1 MNLIS
6 FLGFVSVVVAVQT
19 YGPQAAGQTFLIMPQ
34 RIGRSWQTP
43 ANSFPATRVVRSSW
57 APRVM
62 RASTSRMSR
71 SMGLPM
77 GLPSTRL
84 LRSFATH
91 PGMSTEHIRN
101 QEFNEQR
108 VLRTPISRTMT
119 VLPNEV
125 TRITRNI
132 ATHMPMV
139 HERVKNFYGIEDI
152 NKKKIIHHFVQ
163 PVQNNQLGTRQG
175 RAFQQGTQH
184 VFSNRGYQ
192 PSNFIQGAEEIG
204 GEDVM
209 VDESDLNQN
218 IDGLVDDFQ
227 DGTTMLDGYVDDNL
241 LVNDFQDDA
250 TLMAP
255 LSGCGWE
262 VLQAETCR
270 AVPIGQLVRPQCAC
284 ACQGVL
290 CDDSFCSNFQR
301 PNQITC

>member
-1 MNLIS
+1 LIIVANMHLIS

-43 ANSFPATRVVRSSW
+43 ATRMVRSSW
-57 APRVM
+57 APRVL
-62 RASTSRMSR
+62 RSSTSRMSR
-71 SMGLPM
+71 SL

-91 PGMSTEHIRN
+91 PGMSTEDVIN

-163 PVQNNQLGTRQG
+163 PVQNNHLGIRQG
-175 RAFQQGTQH
+175 RASQQSTQH
-184 VFSNRGYQ
+184 VFSNGGYQ
-192 PSNFIQGAEEIG
+192 PSNFIQGAQEIG

-218 IDGLVDDFQ
+218 IDGLVGDL
-227 DGTTMLDGYVDDNL
+227 GATTLDGYVDDNL
-241 LVNDFQDDA
+241 LVTDFQDDA
-250 TLMAP
+250 TLAAP

-270 AVPIGQLVRPQCAC
+270 AVPLGQSVRPQCAC
-284 ACQGVL
+284 ACQGIL
-290 CDDSFCSNFQR
+290 CDDSFCNNFQR